1 MIFLVNTNQM
11 TDAEDLSEEKGI
23 TKAKLMQNA
32 AKGCF
37 DFIRERF
44 ENYRNMSFVLM
55 CGAGNNGGDGIELA
69 FLLTEAGIKA
79 TVIITDKMPDTEEAK
94 ACMKNHKTAL
104 KGITLNKHPD
114 RAAAALKKADV
125 IIDCVF
131 GTGFHGGL
139 SKELTEL
146 FAFADKCRGVKISVD
161 IPSGV
166 SGNSGSIAE
175 GSFKP
180 DITLVMAAVKTGMLN
195 YPCRDF
201 CGEIKVIHIGIS
213 SDCYKEFDGVFTPKD
228 ITRLLPKR
236 SESAHKGTFGRVL
249 NVAGSKRYRG
259 AAVLSSRAALRA
271 GAGLVTLASVD
282 DVVNAA
288 ASDLPEC
295 VFLSLPESK
304 EGGIGAD
311 AITLEKKTTK
321 AAAKTI
327 SADTKAF
334 SLLEEEAE
342 KANAITI
349 GCGMGNNE
357 NTLEIV
363 SFLLK
368 KGNCPV
374 ILDADGINCLNNNIN
389 VLKDNNRPIIMT
401 PHLGELARLMKTTPA
416 TLQANRLNIAR
427 IFAIEYHVVLVLKG
441 QNTIIAAPNGKAYI
455 NTTGSSALAKAGSGD
470 VLTGIIGSMA
480 AQGLE
485 PFQAAVLGAYL
496 HGKSADLLVES
507 GINPASLLASEV
519 ADGLRL
525 IKL

>member
-1 MIFLVNTNQM
+1 MVFLVNTNQM
-11 TDAEDLSEEKGI
+11 TDAEDVSEEKGI
-23 TKAKLMQNA
+23 TRAKLMQNA

-79 TVIITDKMPDTEEAK
+79 TVIITDKMPDTETAK

-131 GTGFHGGL
+131 GTGFHGEL
-139 SKELTEL
+139 SKELADL
-146 FAFADKCRGVKISVD
+146 FAFADKCKGVKISVD

-166 SGNSGSIAE
+166 SGNSGSIAK

-201 CGEIKVIHIGIS
+201 CGEIKVIHIGIT

-259 AAVLSSRAALRA
+259 AAVLSSRGALRA
-271 GAGLVTLASVD
+271 GAGLVTLASVE
-282 DVVNAA
+282 DVINAA
-288 ASDLPEC
+288 ASGLPEC
-295 VFLSLPESK
+295 VFLNLPESK

-311 AITLEKKTTK
+311 ALNIEKKTTK

-327 SADTKAF
+327 SADAKAF
-334 SLLEEEAE
+334 S
-342 KANAITI
+342 
-349 GCGMGNNE
+349 
-357 NTLEIV
+357 
-363 SFLLK
+363 
-368 KGNCPV
+368 
-374 ILDADGINCLNNNIN
+374 
-389 VLKDNNRPIIMT
+389 
-401 PHLGELARLMKTTPA
+401 
-416 TLQANRLNIAR
+416 
-427 IFAIEYHVVLVLKG
+427 
-441 QNTIIAAPNGKAYI
+441 
-455 NTTGSSALAKAGSGD
+455 
-470 VLTGIIGSMA
+470 
-480 AQGLE
+480 
-485 PFQAAVLGAYL
+485 
-496 HGKSADLLVES
+496 
-507 GINPASLLASEV
+507 
-519 ADGLRL
+519 
-525 IKL
+525 